1 MSSQPSTESLIRGCG
16 TDRGDG
22 VSIPTD
28 RELVGAARAGE
39 AWAAGALYRRHRKM
53 IARVAARFQQG
64 HDCDDLVQD
73 AFLAALRNLAQIEHP
88 ELFSDWLR
96 AVVVRTAFGRIRH
109 QRLLRTQLREVN
121 AAPLEHLAWRA
132 APPDVAVDL
141 NRVYRMLDRLPFE
154 ARVVFILRRVDRMS
168 IAEVAAQ
175 LGRSVATV
183 KRRLAH
189 VERML
194 DRRLADARTPRVRP
208 SALGTPTV

>member
-1 MSSQPSTESLIRGCG
+1 VSSQLPA
-16 TDRGDG
+16 
-22 VSIPTD
+22 D
-28 RELVGAARAGE
+28 RELVSAARAGE
-39 AWAAGALYRRHRKM
+39 AWAAGALYRRHRGM
-53 IARVAARFQQG
+53 IARVASRFQQG

-73 AFLAALRNLAQIEHP
+73 AFLVALRNLDQIEHP
-88 ELFSDWLR
+88 ELFSNWLR
-96 AVVVRTAFGRIRH
+96 AVVIRTAFARMRH
-109 QRLLRTQLREVN
+109 QRLLRAQLGQVDDF
-121 AAPLEHLAWRA
+121 PLEDLAWRGA
-132 APPDVAVDL
+132 SPDVSVDL

-194 DRRLADARTPRVRP
+194 DRRLADARRPRLRP
-208 SALGTPTV
+208 AAHGTPTV